1 MSSSVRLT
9 SANLHDSVL
18 PFVRSVPV
26 TLRTTDTVAEAH
38 DAVRAARSARE
49 VLYFYVLD
57 GHDRLA
63 GVVPVRHLLTAP
75 LDERVE
81 RMMIPGVVAIPSWAT
96 VLVASEYFATR
107 KLKAFPVI
115 HDDGTL
121 AGVVDKGL
129 FTDEV
134 IGVAR
139 ETYDDIY
146 QLLGVHATAM
156 GTPWSSYLDRFPWLL
171 SNMTGG
177 LLCAF
182 IAAQFEG
189 LLQHAAVLA
198 LFIPIVLALAESV
211 SMQSAT
217 LTLQRLSNESLKPAR
232 IVAALWREARTAL
245 LLGLSS
251 GLLVGA
257 RAIRLAP
264 PSHRCPRDWW
274 RHRRVNRDGVP
285 VWRPAADARPRLQDR
300 SAHCRRP
307 ARARHH
313 RRRHADLLP
322 RARRRAA
329 GGLSPDELPLLRTSR
344 TLAPGLRLSMSIT
357 RRVPVRAHQQ

>member
-1 MSSSVRLT
+1 
-9 SANLHDSVL
+9 
-18 PFVRSVPV
+18 
-26 TLRTTDTVAEAH
+26 
-38 DAVRAARSARE
+38 
-49 VLYFYVLD
+49 
-57 GHDRLA
+57 
-63 GVVPVRHLLTAP
+63 
-75 LDERVE
+75 
-81 RMMIPGVVAIPSWAT
+81 MIPGVVAIPSWAT

-129 FTDEV
+129 FTEEV
-134 IGVAR
+134 IGVAS

-177 LLCAF
+177 LFCAF
-182 IAAQFEG
+182 VAAQFEG

-232 IVAALWREARTAL
+232 VVAALWREVRTAM

-251 GLLVGA
+251 AVLVGLVLFA
-257 RAIRLAP
+257 LAP
-264 PSHRCPRDWW
+264 PSHRCI
-274 RHRRVNRDGVP
+274 VIGGAIAASIVTACLFGV
-285 VWRPAADARPRLQDR
+285 
-300 SAHCRRP
+300 
-307 ARARHH
+307 
-313 RRRHADLLP
+313 LLP
-322 RARRRAA
+322 TLVRAFKIDPRIAA
-329 GGLSPDELPLLRTSR
+329 GPLVLAITDVVTLTFYLGLGATLLGALSPGRASAPPDEP
-344 TLAPGLRLSMSIT
+344 APGTRVASYSMSIPDEFRFVLISSEC
-357 RRVPVRAHQQ
+357 RRG

>member
-18 PFVRSVPV
+18 PFVRPVPV

-232 IVAALWREARTAL
+232 VVAALWREVRTAL

-251 GLLVGA
+251 GLLVG
-257 RAIRLAP
+257 LVLFG
-264 PSHRCPRDWW
+264 W
-274 RHRRVNRDGVP
+274 
-285 VWRPAADARPRLQDR
+285 
-300 SAHCRRP
+300 
-307 ARARHH
+307 
-313 RRRHADLLP
+313 RRHLTGAIVIGGAIAASIVTACLFGVLLP
-322 RARRRAA
+322 TLVRAFKIDPRIAA
-329 GGLSPDELPLLRTSR
+329 GPLVLAITDVVTLTFYLGLGAALLG
-344 TLAPGLRLSMSIT
+344 A
-357 RRVPVRAHQQ
+357 

>member
-1 MSSSVRLT
+1 MSSARLT

-26 TLRTTDTVAEAH
+26 TLRTSQTVAEAH
-38 DAVRAARSARE
+38 AAVRAARSARE

-57 GHDRLA
+57 DSHRLA

-75 LDERVE
+75 LDQRVDAL
-81 RMMIPGVVAIPSWAT
+81 MIPGVVAIPSWAT

-129 FTDEV
+129 FNEEV
-134 IGVAR
+134 IGVAK

-177 LLCAF
+177 LFCAF
-182 IAAQFEG
+182 VAAQFEG
-189 LLQHAAVLA
+189 LLQYAAVLA
-198 LFIPIVLALAESV
+198 LFIPVVLALAESV

-217 LTLQRLSNESLKPAR
+217 LTLQRLSNDSLKPAR
-232 IVAALWREARTAL
+232 VMAALWREARTAI

-251 GLLVGA
+251 SVLVALVVLAWRRDVVGA
-257 RAIRLAP
+257 VAIGGSIAGSIVMACLF
-264 PSHRCPRDWW
+264 
-274 RHRRVNRDGVP
+274 GV
-285 VWRPAADARPRLQDR
+285 
-300 SAHCRRP
+300 
-307 ARARHH
+307 
-313 RRRHADLLP
+313 LLP
-322 RARRRAA
+322 TLVRAFKIDPRIAA
-329 GGLSPDELPLLRTSR
+329 GPLVLAITDVVTLTFYFGLGATLLG
-344 TLAPGLRLSMSIT
+344 A
-357 RRVPVRAHQQ
+357 